1 LLGDDDELD
10 SLALDVL
17 DNEAEEALDHELE
30 LELLLLTED
39 DEALDELEETLDVED
54 DVLIELLLAEDVL
67 MLVEESLTSD
77 IHKIHT
83 RGCRGPG
90 NCFRPV

>member
-1 LLGDDDELD
+1 MDIEDD
-10 SLALDVL
+10 
-17 DNEAEEALDHELE
+17 EALDHELVLE
-30 LELLLLTED
+30 LELLT
-39 DEALDELEETLDVED
+39 DEEETLDELDETLDVED

-67 MLVEESLTSD
+67 ILLEDPLTSD

-83 RGCRGPG
+83 LGCRGPG